1 MRWIK
6 TKQTEPSDLSASYS
20 VALLAASVA
29 QRAALFALH
38 AAFPASQFAGKKS
51 AKEQNR
57 LRLFRAMAMAVAM
70 LACAATFAQAPP
82 TAARFVVVL
91 DAAHGGDDAG
101 ANLGSE
107 AEKAYTLAFSVRL
120 RSLLMARGFTV
131 VTTRASDDAIEPDHR
146 AEIADHAN
154 AQACLSLHAAESGS
168 GVHLFVSSLEPVHN
182 ARLSPWKTA
191 QAAWILRSLSLAGT
205 VNSALS
211 HATVPVT
218 LGRTALPGIDSMTC
232 PAVAIEIA
240 PVRSSDAGQS
250 AGLDDADYQ
259 ARVADAL
266 AAALVEWRSQAPEG
280 GQQ

>member
-6 TKQTEPSDLSASYS
+6 TRQPEPSDSSAPLSF
-20 VALLAASVA
+20 ALRAAS
-29 QRAALFALH
+29 FALR
-38 AAFPASQFAGKKS
+38 AAFPELELAGKKG
-51 AKEQNR
+51 ATNQN
-57 LRLFRAMAMAVAM
+57 LQRLFRAAATVVAM
-70 LACAATFAQAPP
+70 SACAATFAQAPP
-82 TAARFVVVL
+82 AARFVVVL

-120 RSLLMARGFTV
+120 RSLLMARGFSV
-131 VTTRASDDAIEPDHR
+131 VTTRESDDAVEPDHR
-146 AEIADHAN
+146 AEIANHAN

-168 GVHLFVSSLEPVHN
+168 GVHLFVSSLAPVQDAHFL
-182 ARLSPWKTA
+182 AWKTA
-191 QAAWILRSLSLAGT
+191 QAAWILRSLSLAGV

-218 LGRTALPGIDSMTC
+218 LGRTSLPGIDSMTC

-240 PVRSSDAGQS
+240 PDRSPDSGDS
-250 AGLDDADYQ
+250 AGLDDPDYQ

>member
-1 MRWIK
+1 MRWTK
-6 TKQTEPSDLSASYS
+6 TKQTEPSDLSASFS
-20 VALLAASVA
+20 FGLRPASVA
-29 QRAALFALH
+29 QRAT
-38 AAFPASQFAGKKS
+38 FPMSQFARKKS
-51 AKEQNR
+51 AGKQNR
-57 LRLFRAMAMAVAM
+57 RKLFQVMATAIAAMAASV
-70 LACAATFAQAPP
+70 ATFAQTPP
-82 TAARFVVVL
+82 AASRFVVVL

-101 ANLGSE
+101 ANLSSE
-107 AEKAYTLAFSVRL
+107 SEKAYTLAFTVRL

-131 VTTRASDDAIEPDHR
+131 VTTRESDEALEPDRR

-168 GVHLFVSSLEPVHN
+168 GVHLFVSSLAPVQD
-182 ARLSPWKTA
+182 ARLLAWKTA
-191 QAAWILRSLSLAGT
+191 QASYILRSLSLAGV

-240 PVRSSDAGQS
+240 PDRSPGPSES
-250 AGLDDADYQ
+250 AGLDDPDYQ

-280 GQQ
+280 GKQ

>member
-6 TKQTEPSDLSASYS
+6 TKQPEPSDSSAPFS
-20 VALLAASVA
+20 
-29 QRAALFALH
+29 FALR
-38 AAFPASQFAGKKS
+38 AAFPARRFAGERN
-51 AKEQNR
+51 ATNQNLR
-57 LRLFRAMAMAVAM
+57 RLFRAIAIAVAIA
-70 LACAATFAQAPP
+70 ACAATFAQAPP
-82 TAARFVVVL
+82 AAPRFVVVL
-91 DAAHGGDDAG
+91 DAAHGGGDAG
-101 ANLGSE
+101 ANLGNE

-131 VTTRASDDAIEPDHR
+131 VTTRDSDDAVEPDRR
-146 AEIADHAN
+146 AEIANHAD

-168 GVHLFVSSLEPVHN
+168 GVHLFVSSLAPVRD
-182 ARLSPWKTA
+182 AQFLPWKTA
-191 QAAWILRSLSLAGT
+191 QASWILRSLSLAGV

-240 PVRSSDAGQS
+240 PDRSSDAGES
-250 AGLDDADYQ
+250 ASLDDPDYQ

-266 AAALVEWRSQAPEG
+266 AAALVEWRSQALEG
-280 GQQ
+280 SHQ

>member
-6 TKQTEPSDLSASYS
+6 TKQPEPSDLSASFMS
-20 VALLAASVA
+20 AL
-29 QRAALFALH
+29 RAALFTLR
-38 AAFPASQFAGKKS
+38 AATPAPRFAGKKG
-51 AKEQNR
+51 AINQNLQR
-57 LRLFRAMAMAVAM
+57 LILAAATLVATS
-70 LACAATFAQAPP
+70 ACAATFAQAPP
-82 TAARFVVVL
+82 VASRFVVVL
-91 DAAHGGDDAG
+91 DAAHGGDDSG
-101 ANLGSE
+101 ANLVSE

-131 VTTRASDDAIEPDHR
+131 VTTRESDDTVEPDHR

-168 GVHLFVSSLEPVHN
+168 GVHLFVSSLAPVQDAHFL
-182 ARLSPWKTA
+182 AWKTA
-191 QAAWILRSLSLAGT
+191 QASWILRSLSLAGV

-218 LGRTALPGIDSMTC
+218 LGRIALPGIDSMTC

-240 PVRSSDAGQS
+240 PDRSSDAGGS
-250 AGLDDADYQ
+250 AGLDDPDYQ

-266 AAALVEWRSQAPEG
+266 AAALVEWRSQAPER